1 MSRARPMHKERPG
14 RWWATT
20 GFRITLL
27 HLVLTLLGTV
37 LLAGIGFWASSRFA
51 GQQIQAEIERD
62 TGVLLNAGRLGGPAS
77 IALSIEARIASD
89 RSGTQYF
96 LLWGPDGGRI
106 AGNLATA
113 PRSAGWATMG
123 LDAAADESVLLAL
136 GTPLPAGYFLLV
148 GRDLAPVR
156 GLEAQLLGAAGWV
169 GGAALLLALGGG
181 LVVGRSVVRR
191 AAEMERALAEVEQ
204 GRLGTRLL
212 ARPGGDEFDRL
223 ARRVNATLD
232 RLEGTMAALRQVT
245 DDIAHDLRTP
255 LTRLRQRLESLEG
268 PEAEAAVAECD
279 RILEIFA
286 ALLRIAQ
293 IESGARRAAF
303 ANVDLNAVM
312 ETVAELYASAAAE
325 RGQTLVSDL
334 QPGVTMQGDRDL
346 LTQMLANL
354 VENAIRHGREG
365 GRVALSLRPG
375 PEIIVADDG
384 PGIPDTEKPLVFRR
398 FHRLDAARSTQGAGL
413 GLALVAAVAEL
424 HGLAVTLENASAEAP
439 PGLLVRLKA

>member
-1 MSRARPMHKERPG
+1 MPEERPT

-27 HLVLTLLGTV
+27 HLALTLLGTL

-51 GQQIQAEIERD
+51 VQQIQAEIERD
-62 TGVLLNAGRLGGPAS
+62 AGVLLNAGRLGGPTS
-77 IALSIEARIASD
+77 IALSIEARIAAD

-96 LLWGPDGGRI
+96 LLSGPDGGRI
-106 AGNLATA
+106 AGNLAAA
-113 PRSAGWATMG
+113 PRSPGWATMG
-123 LDAAADESVLLAL
+123 LDAATDDSVLLAL
-136 GTPLPAGYFLLV
+136 GTPLPAGHFLLV

-156 GLEAQLLGAAGWV
+156 ELEARLLGAAGWV
-169 GGAALLLALGGG
+169 GGAALLLALAGG
-181 LVVGRSVVRR
+181 LVIGRSVVRR
-191 AAEMERALAEVEQ
+191 AAQMERALAEVEQ
-204 GRLGTRLL
+204 GRLATRLA

-232 RLEGTMAALRQVT
+232 RLADTMAALRQVT

-268 PEAEAAVAECD
+268 KEAEAAVAECD

-293 IESGARRAAF
+293 IESGARRSAF
-303 ANVDLNAVM
+303 AGVDLTAVM

-325 RGQTLVSDL
+325 RGQRLETDL
-334 QPGVTMQGDRDL
+334 APGVAMQGDREL
-346 LTQMLANL
+346 LAQMLANL

-365 GRVALSLRPG
+365 GRVQLALRPG
-375 PEIIVADDG
+375 PEITVTDDG
-384 PGIPDTEKPLVFRR
+384 PGIPDADKPLVFRR
-398 FHRLDAARSTQGAGL
+398 FHRLDAARSSQGAGL

-424 HGLAVTLENASAEAP
+424 HGLAVALEDASATSP
-439 PGLLVRLKA
+439 PGLRVRLRG